1 MTIRNPPR
9 RMLRAFLWV
18 IGGLVLLVG
27 LLLLVVPTLDGPHG
41 RLVANEAAAV
51 GTLRAVV
58 TLEDAYTTSHAMTG
72 FACELPLL
80 TPIGKLRF
88 PDYSWDF
95 LTTGERAG
103 YRFSLTGCVPDENQ
117 ARARYQITA
126 APMAPRKTGI
136 RAFCAD
142 QAGVIW
148 YDLEGSAANCLS
160 SRRLLE

>member
-1 MTIRNPPR
+1 
-9 RMLRAFLWV
+9 MLRSFLWV
-18 IGGLVLLVG
+18 IGGLVLAAG
-27 LLLLVVPTLDGPHG
+27 LLLLLVPTLDGPHS
-41 RLVANEAAAV
+41 RLFANEAAAV
-51 GTLRAVV
+51 STLRAIV
-58 TLEDAYTTSHAMTG
+58 TLEEAYTTSHAKTG

-80 TPIGKLRF
+80 RPIRELRF
-88 PDYSWDF
+88 PDYSLDF
-95 LTTGERAG
+95 LTAGERAG

-126 APMAPRKTGI
+126 VPVEPGKTGI